1 LTGMAIV
8 FWTALSLIIAG
19 IYEVYLGMKLKH
31 LNKLS
36 QSN

>member
-1 LTGMAIV
+1 MTIV

-19 IYEVYLGMKLKH
+19 IYGVYLGMKLKH
-31 LNKLS
+31 LHKLN